1 MLKETF
7 LTGNDINDIDVRL
20 QAGLAARLNQKI
32 KEARGA

>member
-1 MLKETF
+1 MEKF
-7 LTGNDINDIDVRL
+7 LTGSGFVVRL

>member
-7 LTGNDINDIDVRL
+7 LTGNDIDVRL